1 MMRLVVKQNSQIV
14 NEFQFSKG
22 PVYLGRNTNNQ
33 VFLPDRSVSR
43 QHAVI
48 FSTPDGQW
56 IVEDLDSANKTYLN
70 DEAIH
75 KVPIKTGDMLRIAGF
90 TIEIQLE
97 EDAPLEEPTH
107 LEDTLIATERKT
119 QIIVRKPDVE
129 HAPDISLSARRVK
142 DFMQATE
149 RICKTNGLD
158 EVVHALLNII
168 LRQFGAYHAWCAL
181 RNQPTGAM
189 ISHAGKRKDGQALE
203 LGNIQLKE
211 KITYAIEKGQFLL
224 VPQVPDQTTDEKI
237 RSAMIAPIMDPD
249 GCFGVLYV
257 DNTAEQE
264 QYNLSDLDYL
274 MLLAIH
280 TAAIVENF

>member
-1 MMRLVVKQNSQIV
+1 MRLVVKQNSQIV

-22 PVYLGRNTNNQ
+22 PVYIGRNTNNQ

-70 DEAIH
+70 DESIR
-75 KVPIKTGDMLRIAGF
+75 KVPIKTGDKLRIANF

-97 EDAPLEEPTH
+97 EESGGEEPTH

-129 HAPDISLSARRVK
+129 HAPDISLSASRIN

-158 EVVHALLNII
+158 EVVQALLNII
-168 LRQFGAYHAWCAL
+168 LRQFGAYHVWCAL

-203 LGNIQLKE
+203 LGNIQLNE

-224 VPQVPDQTTDEKI
+224 VPQVPVQTTDEKI
-237 RSAMIAPIMDPD
+237 RSAMIAPIIDPD

-257 DNTAEQE
+257 DNATEQE